1 MRKIKNWKLFFE
13 SVEDSLEDIKWLMV
27 DYDYD
32 EMNLISPSNDLVLY
46 RWGKS
51 QSDGDYLSCTER
63 VKRLAKQEGWNVD
76 FVYTHYKKSINGG
89 NLISSGNSIAI
100 FYKGNLED
108 AIISYLNEKFGNLT
122 SPVRWSDIKDI
133 SFQNGYSVEYSD
145 DSLPHFSSLEFT
157 ISINKKGQTIATL
170 EEHIYKIPSY
180 CCDVSYWEDDDKKLI
195 KIFKR
200 WLLETYNIKADYI
213 HLV

>member
-1 MRKIKNWKLFFE
+1 MRIKNWKTFNE
-13 SVEDSLEDIKWLMV
+13 SVSDSLEDIKWLMV

-32 EMNLISPSNDLVLY
+32 EMNLISSSNDLVLY

-51 QSDGDYLSCTER
+51 QSDVDYLSCTER

-76 FVYTHYKKSINGG
+76 FVYTQYKRSENGG

-108 AIISYLNEKFGNLT
+108 AIISYLNEKFGNL
-122 SPVRWSDIKDI
+122 K
-133 SFQNGYSVEYSD
+133 
-145 DSLPHFSSLEFT
+145 FT

-170 EEHIYKIPSY
+170 EEHIYKFSTIAY

-213 HLV
+213 HLA